1 MLQQIM
7 TAPGVIEFREIP
19 VPSPREGEILLKME
33 RIGVCGS
40 DIHVYHGKHPFT
52 SYPVTQGHEVSGTVF
67 EVGPGVQGF
76 QKGRLVTVEP
86 QLTCG
91 TCHPCRNGRYNV
103 CENLKVMGFQ
113 STGLASEYF
122 AVSAEKVTMLPE
134 SLTADEGAMIEPLAV
149 AVHAVRRLGPVT
161 PEDIIV
167 IGAGPIGNLTAQTA
181 LGMGAKRVAVT
192 DISDIRL
199 QYAKDCGIPYCVN
212 TRDNDFD
219 AAMNE
224 IFGVDKADAI
234 FDCAGNDH
242 TIGQA
247 VSYARKGSTIILV
260 AVFAEVAQVDL
271 GVLNDHE
278 LDLNTSMMYR
288 HDDYVEAIRLAAEG
302 KVRLSPLI
310 SAHFP
315 FRDYLSAYE
324 FIDKNRETTMKVII
338 DL

>member
-1 MLQQIM
+1 MLQQVM

-19 VPSPREGEILLKME
+19 IPTPKEGEILLKME

-52 SYPVTQGHEVSGTVF
+52 SYPVTQGHEVSATVF
-67 EVGPGVQGF
+67 ETGPGVQGVH
-76 QKGRLVTVEP
+76 KGQLVTVEP

-91 TCHPCRNGRYNV
+91 ACHPCRNGKYNV
-103 CENLKVMGFQ
+103 CENLRVMGFQ

-122 AVSAEKVTMLPE
+122 AVSAEKVTALPE
-134 SLTADEGAMIEPLAV
+134 TLTSDEGAMIEPLAV
-149 AVHAVRRLGPVT
+149 AVHAVRRLGPTT

-181 LGMGAKRVAVT
+181 LGMGAKRVAIT

-212 TRDNDFD
+212 TRDSDFD
-219 AAMNE
+219 SAMNE
-224 IFGVDKADAI
+224 IFGADKADAI
-234 FDCAGNDH
+234 FDCAGNNR

-260 AVFAEVAQVDL
+260 AVFAEIAQVDL

-288 HDDYVEAIRLAAEG
+288 HDDYVEAIRLASEG

-310 SAHFP
+310 SVHFP
-315 FRDYLSAYE
+315 FQDYLSAYE

-338 DL
+338 DI

>member
-1 MLQQIM
+1 MLQQVM

-19 VPSPREGEILLKME
+19 VPSPKAGEILLKME

-67 EVGPGVQGF
+67 EIGPGVQGF
-76 QKGRLVTVEP
+76 HKGQLVTVEP

-91 TCHPCRNGRYNV
+91 VCHPCRNGRYNV

-122 AVSAEKVTMLPE
+122 AVSAEKVTALNE
-134 SLTADEGAMIEPLAV
+134 TLTADEGAMIEPLAV
-149 AVHAVRRLGPVT
+149 AVHAVGRLGPVT

-181 LGMGAKRVAVT
+181 LGMGAKRVAIT

-212 TRDNDFD
+212 TKDNDFD
-219 AAMNE
+219 IAMNE
-224 IFGVDKADAI
+224 IFGADKADAI
-234 FDCAGNDH
+234 FDCAGNNR

-247 VSYARKGSTIILV
+247 VSYARKGSTIIVV
-260 AVFAEVAQVDL
+260 AVFAEMAQVDL

-288 HDDYVEAIRLAAEG
+288 HNDYVEAIRLASEG